1 MSNKPDPD
9 FMYNWI
15 REKSGKTT
23 KMENKQITMWTCQ
36 FCGKDTSNV
45 EYDYLN
51 GYDHLSCALEQE
63 QKQQYVKMEYGPG
76 DAVIDRPIYIVD
88 EFDHCIL
95 CGVETAYKRSTH
107 IDMRIGYVEGAGQLC
122 PKCYNFDTISVT
134 KDENP
139 IPLDSHRQLF
149 TVSEY
154 MVLSTPNDQELGAK
168 VRQLYWEN
176 KK

>member
-1 MSNKPDPD
+1 MSSSD

-23 KMENKQITMWTCQ
+23 KMKNKQITMWTCQ

-51 GYDHLSCALEQE
+51 GYDHLACALEASN
-63 QKQQYVKMEYGPG
+63 K
-76 DAVIDRPIYIVD
+76 ARAN
-88 EFDHCIL
+88 EFEHCIL
-95 CGVETAYKRSTH
+95 CGVETSVKIGTH
-107 IDMRIGYVEGAGQLC
+107 VDMRHGYIDGAGQLC
-122 PKCYNFDTISVT
+122 LACWDKGNDRNMLAIPEHIIYN
-134 KDENP
+134 
-139 IPLDSHRQLF
+139 
-149 TVSEY
+149 
-154 MVLSTPNDQELGAK
+154 TPNNQELGAK

>member
-15 REKSGKTT
+15 KEKSGKTT

-45 EYDYLN
+45 DYDYLN
-51 GYDHLSCALEQE
+51 GYDHLTCALEAE
-63 QKQQYVKMEYGPG
+63 KK
-76 DAVIDRPIYIVD
+76 ARLN

-122 PKCYNFDTISVT
+122 SKCYHFDTISVT
-134 KDENP
+134 KDKNP

>member
-1 MSNKPDPD
+1 MIPFICK
-9 FMYNWI
+9 Y
-15 REKSGKTT
+15 
-23 KMENKQITMWTCQ
+23 
-36 FCGKDTSNV
+36 CGKDTSEV

-51 GYDHLSCALEQE
+51 DYDHLSCALESD
-63 QKQQYVKMEYGPG
+63 KK
-76 DAVIDRPIYIVD
+76 AHVD
-88 EFDHCIL
+88 DYDHCVL

-107 IDMRIGYVEGAGQLC
+107 IDIRIGYIEGAGQLC
-122 PKCYNFDTISVT
+122 SKCYHFDTISVT